1 MPNGAW
7 RSCRIARARES
18 VSPLR
23 ATGLPVSTSPSPNDR
38 AGREGG
44 SNGPQQACRSPS
56 TVSWQSRSPAGG
68 GKEICGREAGAGGTI
83 ARVSRSR
90 SPCLTPA
97 RCPAS
102 GAWREAGRRK
112 PTDSAAG
119 ARPDRPFERNALM
132 VVWRSRTGS
141 TAIFGTSSRRGSIRG
156 TARVELRLSEPC
168 SIADGRAIGC
178 RLPPMRPWAC
188 R

>member
-1 MPNGAW
+1 MPNGGW

-38 AGREGG
+38 VAREGG
-44 SNGPQQACRSPS
+44 SSGPQQACRPPS
-56 TVSWQSRSPAGG
+56 TVSWPSRSPAGAG
-68 GKEICGREAGAGGTI
+68 REICGREAGAGGTI

-90 SPCLTPA
+90 SLRLTPA
-97 RCPAS
+97 RCQAS
-102 GAWREAGRRK
+102 GAWREAGRCK
-112 PTDSAAG
+112 PMDCRAA
-119 ARPDRPFERNALM
+119 ARTDRPFERNGRM
-132 VVWRSRTGS
+132 VVWRSLTGS
-141 TAIFGTSSRRGSIRG
+141 TAIFGMSSLQGSIRG
-156 TARVELRLSEPC
+156 TARVERHLSEPC

-178 RLPPMRPWAC
+178 RLPPTRPSGC